1 MKISCRTVLVLS
13 LLSLLAACS
22 RQTVEAEPVR
32 AVRTQT
38 VITGSAGGT
47 HEYAAEIRARSET
60 RLGFRVTGK
69 LTQRQAEVG
78 RAVKAGQVLAQLD
91 PEDMRQGQEAA
102 RAAMAAAEA
111 NHDLVAT
118 EFRRYK
124 ELRDQGFISGLELE
138 RRAMALK
145 SAQAQLDQARAQATV
160 QRNMAQYTTLVA
172 SGAGIVTGVD
182 AEVGTVLAAGA
193 PVVRLAMDGPR
204 DAVFAVPEDAVAGL
218 NKLLGKADA
227 LHVRLWGGAGV
238 LKATLRELAAS
249 ADPMTR
255 TFQAKAD
262 LSGAG
267 VQLGQT
273 ATVLIDM
280 PRAEGVVKLP
290 LSAITRQQDKTA
302 VWVVD
307 RSTMRVRHV
316 PVVVAGADGNDVVVS
331 SGLTPGLDV
340 VTAGVHVLTPGQ
352 KVTFFN
358 PVLPAVAS
366 AASAAVAPRP

>member
-1 MKISCRTVLVLS
+1 
-13 LLSLLAACS
+13 
-22 RQTVEAEPVR
+22 
-32 AVRTQT
+32 
-38 VITGSAGGT
+38 
-47 HEYAAEIRARSET
+47 
-60 RLGFRVTGK
+60 
-69 LTQRQAEVG
+69 
-78 RAVKAGQVLAQLD
+78 
-91 PEDMRQGQEAA
+91 MRQGQEAA

-124 ELRDQGFISGLELE
+124 ELRDQGFISGLELD

-145 SAQAQLDQARAQATV
+145 SAQAQLDQARAQATL
-160 QRNMAQYTTLVA
+160 QRNMAQYTTLMA
-172 SGAGIVTGVD
+172 SGAGVVTGVD
-182 AEVGTVLAAGA
+182 AEVGSVLAAGA
-193 PVVRLAMDGPR
+193 PVVRLAIDGPR

-262 LSGAG
+262 LGGAG

-307 RSTMRVRHV
+307 RLTMRVRHV

>member
-1 MKISCRTVLVLS
+1 MS
-13 LLSLLAACS
+13 
-22 RQTVEAEPVR
+22 
-32 AVRTQT
+32 
-38 VITGSAGGT
+38 
-47 HEYAAEIRARSET
+47 
-60 RLGFRVTGK
+60 F
-69 LTQRQAEVG
+69 
-78 RAVKAGQVLAQLD
+78 
-91 PEDMRQGQEAA
+91 
-102 RAAMAAAEA
+102 
-111 NHDLVAT
+111 
-118 EFRRYK
+118 
-124 ELRDQGFISGLELE
+124 
-138 RRAMALK
+138 
-145 SAQAQLDQARAQATV
+145 
-160 QRNMAQYTTLVA
+160 
-172 SGAGIVTGVD
+172 
-182 AEVGTVLAAGA
+182 
-193 PVVRLAMDGPR
+193 
-204 DAVFAVPEDAVAGL
+204 
-218 NKLLGKADA
+218 ADA

-262 LSGAG
+262 LGGAS

-280 PRAEGVVKLP
+280 PRVEGVVKLP

-340 VTAGVHVLTPGQ
+340 VTAGVHVLNPGQ

>member
-38 VITGSAGGT
+38 VSTGSAGGT

-172 SGAGIVTGVD
+172 SGAGVVTGVD

-262 LSGAG
+262 LGGAG

-307 RSTMRVRHV
+307 KSTMRVRHV

-340 VTAGVHVLTPGQ
+340 VTAGVHALTPGQ